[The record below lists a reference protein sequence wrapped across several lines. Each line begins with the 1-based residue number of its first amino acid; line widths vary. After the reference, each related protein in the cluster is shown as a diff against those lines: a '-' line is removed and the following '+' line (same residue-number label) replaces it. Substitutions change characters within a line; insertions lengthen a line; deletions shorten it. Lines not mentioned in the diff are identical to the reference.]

1 MGLAMT
7 RDGSLPVVFLA
18 VGSGAALGAVLR
30 WALGYWLNAKLA
42 LLPAGT
48 LVANLL
54 GGFFAGVA
62 LAYFAPHM
70 EVSPWVRLFVVTGLL
85 GGLTTFSTFSA
96 ENVTMLLEGDYLRS
110 LTHAAVHLFGSLAC
124 CALGFWLVRQ
134 ISS

>member
-1 MGLAMT
+1 MT
-7 RDGSLPVVFLA
+7 RDGSLPVVLLA
-18 VGSGAALGAVLR
+18 VGTGAALGAVLR
-30 WALGYWLNAKLA
+30 WALSYGLNGKLV

-48 LVANLL
+48 LIANLL
-54 GGFFAGVA
+54 GGFFAGIA
-62 LAYFAPHM
+62 LAYFATHM

-110 LTHAAVHLFGSLAC
+110 LTHAALHLLGSLAMT
-124 CALGFWLVRQ
+124 ALGFWLIKQ

>member
-1 MGLAMT
+1 M
-7 RDGSLPVVFLA
+7 PA
-18 VGSGAALGAVLR
+18 VLSAVASGAAIGAVLR
-30 WALGYWLNAKLA
+30 WGLSYGLNGKFA

-62 LAYFAPHM
+62 LAYFAMHA
-70 EVSPWVRLFVVTGLL
+70 EVSPWVRLFVVTGIL

-110 LTHAAVHLFGSLAC
+110 LTHAAVHLFGSFAMT
-124 CALGFWLVRQ
+124 ALGFWLVRQ
-134 ISS
+134 VA